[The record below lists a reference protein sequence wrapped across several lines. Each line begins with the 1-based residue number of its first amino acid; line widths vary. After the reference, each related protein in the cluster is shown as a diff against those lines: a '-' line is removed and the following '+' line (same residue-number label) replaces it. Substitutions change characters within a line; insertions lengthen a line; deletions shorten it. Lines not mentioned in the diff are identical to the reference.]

1 MSQASLPTLPVG
13 GSQSGVG
20 LMPDGAGSPLARR
33 RASAP
38 LTVAISAA
46 VVAVVAV
53 CALLHPVLNPWA
65 MEQNTQL
72 GSVGIGVWGHALG
85 TDQLGRDVLALL
97 GAGALTAVA
106 GPLVVALG
114 SALIGLLLGGAAGY
128 RGGIVDGVVSR
139 YADLVLALPAILLA
153 IVVAGVLG
161 GGYWVTVL
169 VLVVLFSPSDVRLVR
184 GAVMEQMSRPYIES
198 ARVLGLSG
206 PRILFKHVVPN
217 VLPVMLA
224 NALLNVSFA
233 LVAISSLSFLGI
245 GAAVGSADWGL
256 QLADGRALLGS
267 NPLASIAPGL
277 AIVATATGINL
288 LGHWLADR
296 FEKKAVAR

>member
-1 MSQASLPTLPVG
+1 MSALLLDDARPVT
-13 GSQSGVG
+13 
-20 LMPDGAGSPLARR
+20 ARR

-38 LTVAISAA
+38 LTVILCAVIVALVLLCAA
-46 VVAVVAV
+46 AHAW
-53 CALLHPVLNPWA
+53 LNPLA
-65 MEQNTQL
+65 MDQDTAL
-72 GSVGIGVWGHALG
+72 GSVGPGVWGHALG

-97 GAGALTAVA
+97 GAGSLTAVV
-106 GPLVVALG
+106 GPLVVAAG
-114 SALIGLLLGGAAGY
+114 SMLLGLVLGGWAGY
-128 RGGIVDGVVSR
+128 RGGFADGLVSR

-153 IVVAGVLG
+153 IVVAGLLG

-169 VLVVLFSPSDVRLVR
+169 VLVVVFSPSDIRLVR
-184 GAVMEQMSRPYIES
+184 GAVMEQMTRPYIES

-206 PRILFKHVVPN
+206 PRILFRHVIPN

-245 GAAVGSADWGL
+245 GAPAGSADWGL
-256 QLADGRALLGS
+256 QLADGRVLLGT

-277 AIVATATGINL
+277 AIVAMATSVNL
-288 LGHWLADR
+288 LGHWFAER

>member
-1 MSQASLPTLPVG
+1 MSQAILPPLAGDGAAQNTPG
-13 GSQSGVG
+13 
-20 LMPDGAGSPLARR
+20 PDGARLATARR

-38 LTVAISAA
+38 LTVAISALIVL
-46 VVAVVAV
+46 VVIV
-53 CALLHPVLNPWA
+53 CAVLHGVINPWA
-65 MEQNTQL
+65 MEQDTQL

-97 GAGALTAVA
+97 GAGALSAVA
-106 GPLVVALG
+106 GPVVVAAG
-114 SALIGLLLGGAAGY
+114 SLVIGLLLGGVAGY
-128 RGGIVDGVVSR
+128 RGGLVDGVVSR

-206 PRILFKHVVPN
+206 PRILFRHVVPN
-217 VLPVMLA
+217 VMPVMLA

-233 LVAISSLSFLGI
+233 LVAISSLSFLGM
-245 GAAVGSADWGL
+245 GAAVGTADWGL

-267 NPLASIAPGL
+267 NPLASIAPGV
-277 AIVATATGINL
+277 AIVATATSVNL

>member
-1 MSQASLPTLPVG
+1 MSALLLDDARPVT
-13 GSQSGVG
+13 
-20 LMPDGAGSPLARR
+20 ARR

-38 LTVAISAA
+38 LTVILCA
-46 VVAVVAV
+46 VIVAVVLL
-53 CALLHPVLNPWA
+53 CAAAHAWLNPLA
-65 MEQNTQL
+65 MDQDTAL
-72 GSVGIGVWGHALG
+72 GSVGPGVWGHALG

-97 GAGALTAVA
+97 GAGSLTAVV
-106 GPLVVALG
+106 GPLVVAAG
-114 SALIGLLLGGAAGY
+114 SMLLGLVLGGWAGY
-128 RGGIVDGVVSR
+128 RGGFADGLVSR

-153 IVVAGVLG
+153 IVVAGLLG

-169 VLVVLFSPSDVRLVR
+169 VLVVVFSPSDIRLVR
-184 GAVMEQMSRPYIES
+184 GAVMEQMTRPYIES

-206 PRILFKHVVPN
+206 PRILFRHVIPN

-245 GAAVGSADWGL
+245 GAPAGSADWGL
-256 QLADGRALLGS
+256 QLADGRVLLGT

-277 AIVATATGINL
+277 AIVAMATSVNL
-288 LGHWLADR
+288 LGHWFAER

>member
-1 MSQASLPTLPVG
+1 MSALLLDDARPVT
-13 GSQSGVG
+13 
-20 LMPDGAGSPLARR
+20 ARR

-38 LTVAISAA
+38 LTVILCA
-46 VVAVVAV
+46 VIVAVVLL
-53 CALLHPVLNPWA
+53 CAAAHAWLNPLA
-65 MEQNTQL
+65 MDQDTAL
-72 GSVGIGVWGHALG
+72 GSVGPGVWGHALG

-97 GAGALTAVA
+97 GAGSLTAVV
-106 GPLVVALG
+106 GPLVVAAG
-114 SALIGLLLGGAAGY
+114 SMLLGLVLGGWAGY
-128 RGGIVDGVVSR
+128 RGGFADGLVSR

-153 IVVAGVLG
+153 IVVAGLLG

-169 VLVVLFSPSDVRLVR
+169 VLVVVFSPSDIRLVR
-184 GAVMEQMSRPYIES
+184 GAVMEQMTRPYIES

-206 PRILFKHVVPN
+206 PRILFRHVIPN

-224 NALLNVSFA
+224 NALLNISFA

-245 GAAVGSADWGL
+245 GAPAGSADWGL
-256 QLADGRALLGS
+256 QLADGRVLLGT

-277 AIVATATGINL
+277 AIVAMATSVNL
-288 LGHWLADR
+288 LGHWFAER

>member
-1 MSQASLPTLPVG
+1 VSQAILPPLAGDGAAQNTPG
-13 GSQSGVG
+13 
-20 LMPDGAGSPLARR
+20 PDGARLATARR

-38 LTVAISAA
+38 LTVAISALIVL
-46 VVAVVAV
+46 VVIV
-53 CALLHPVLNPWA
+53 CAVLHGVINPWA
-65 MEQNTQL
+65 MEQDTQL

-97 GAGALTAVA
+97 GAGALSAVA
-106 GPLVVALG
+106 GPVVVAAG
-114 SALIGLLLGGAAGY
+114 SLVIGLLLGGVAGY
-128 RGGIVDGVVSR
+128 RGGLVDGVVSR

-206 PRILFKHVVPN
+206 PRILFRHVVPN
-217 VLPVMLA
+217 VMPVMLA

-233 LVAISSLSFLGI
+233 LVAISSLSFLGM
-245 GAAVGSADWGL
+245 GAAVGTADWGL

-267 NPLASIAPGL
+267 NPLASIAPGV
-277 AIVATATGINL
+277 AIVATATSVNL

>member
-1 MSQASLPTLPVG
+1 VSQAILPPLAGDGAAQNTPG
-13 GSQSGVG
+13 
-20 LMPDGAGSPLARR
+20 PDGARLATARR

-38 LTVAISAA
+38 LTVAISALIVL
-46 VVAVVAV
+46 VVIV
-53 CALLHPVLNPWA
+53 CAVLHGVIDPWA
-65 MEQNTQL
+65 MEQDTQL

-97 GAGALTAVA
+97 GAGALSAVA
-106 GPLVVALG
+106 GPVVVAAG
-114 SALIGLLLGGAAGY
+114 SLVIGLLLGGVAGY
-128 RGGIVDGVVSR
+128 RGGLVDGVVSR

-206 PRILFKHVVPN
+206 PRILFRHVVPN
-217 VLPVMLA
+217 VMPVMLA

-233 LVAISSLSFLGI
+233 LVAISSLSFLGM
-245 GAAVGSADWGL
+245 GAAVGTADWGL

-267 NPLASIAPGL
+267 NPLASIAPGV
-277 AIVATATGINL
+277 AIVATATSVNL

>member
-1 MSQASLPTLPVG
+1 MSALLLDDARPVT
-13 GSQSGVG
+13 
-20 LMPDGAGSPLARR
+20 ARR

-38 LTVAISAA
+38 LTVILCAVIVAA
-46 VVAVVAV
+46 VLL
-53 CALLHPVLNPWA
+53 CAAAHAWLNPLA
-65 MEQNTQL
+65 MDQDTAL
-72 GSVGIGVWGHALG
+72 GSVGPGVWGHALG

-97 GAGALTAVA
+97 GAGSLTAVV
-106 GPLVVALG
+106 GPLVVAAG
-114 SALIGLLLGGAAGY
+114 SMLLGLVLGGWAGY
-128 RGGIVDGVVSR
+128 RGGFADGLVSR

-153 IVVAGVLG
+153 IVVAGLLG

-169 VLVVLFSPSDVRLVR
+169 VLVVVFSPSDIRLVR
-184 GAVMEQMSRPYIES
+184 GAVMEQMTRPYIES

-206 PRILFKHVVPN
+206 PRILFRHVIPN

-224 NALLNVSFA
+224 NALLNISFA

-245 GAAVGSADWGL
+245 GAPAGSADWGL
-256 QLADGRALLGS
+256 QLADGRVLLGT

-277 AIVATATGINL
+277 AIVAMATSVNL
-288 LGHWLADR
+288 LGHWFAER